1 MKVSMAEVNKKANL
15 IINEVARSGETV
27 VIVKHGKPIAEIRP
41 IADNSQR
48 QEALK
53 YLKAL
58 TPFNV
63 EDSIE
68 SVIEQ
73 GRQRGL

>member
-1 MKVSMAEVNKKANL
+1 MKISMAEVNKKANL

-27 VIVKHGKPIAEIRP
+27 VVVKHGKPIAEIRP

-48 QEALK
+48 QEALQ

-58 TPFNV
+58 TPINV